1 MICKQMEPFVYGYRL
16 EILRSNDPKYCNLML
31 EQVFWACPPIG
42 LKVKPDESRPHTYPQ
57 SLLSGIGLKPST
69 YTPEQSDLS
78 DKTWDRPKP
87 TVRVYK
93 SDQITWNIGI

>member
-1 MICKQMEPFVYGYRL
+1 
-16 EILRSNDPKYCNLML
+16 ML

-42 LKVKPDESRPHTYPQ
+42 LK

-93 SDQITWNIGI
+93 SDQITCNIGI